1 LNLALAYDPAVID
14 AQIHLDNGSWEPID
28 PDSIDLHRAGQRGL
42 LWVDV
47 PDPSPAELA
56 LLASEFDLHPL
67 ALEGAVQH
75 NERSKVERF
84 PTHAFIVLY
93 DTHGSKVTMFVGPAW
108 VITARSAND
117 EGHIW
122 TSDLCRHKMT
132 IRSGKS
138 APGTLVHRIID
149 NITDGYEDQI
159 DSVATQV
166 ETLEEGI
173 LDSFK
178 PASDATQRDML
189 RLRRQLLD
197 LRRRV
202 IPARDVV
209 QELRRGRSDSFDD
222 DEVDLALADVHDHLL
237 RIVDQVDAERE
248 LLGNAFDAHL
258 AMMSNQ
264 MNLVMKKLTA
274 WGSILFGAG
283 LIAGIYGMN
292 FTHMPEL
299 DWKLGYPMALGSM
312 VALSLILRS
321 IFKRRDWL

>member
-14 AQIHLDNGSWEPID
+14 ARIHLANGSWESID
-28 PDSIDLHRAGQRGL
+28 PEHIDLHRTGERGL

-47 PDPSPAELA
+47 PEPTLDQLT
-56 LLASEFDLHPL
+56 LLAAEFDLHPL

-75 NERSKVERF
+75 NERSKVDRF
-84 PTHAFIVLY
+84 PSHAFIVLY
-93 DTHGSKVTMFVGPAW
+93 DTQGSRVTMFVGTTW
-108 VITARSAND
+108 VITSRTAN
-117 EGHIW
+117 EAGVIW
-122 TSDLCRHKMT
+122 EPKTCRHRMS
-132 IRSGKS
+132 I
-138 APGTLVHRIID
+138 PGRYSTAGALVHRIID
-149 NITDGYEDQI
+149 DITDGYEDRI
-159 DSVATQV
+159 DDVANQV

-173 LDSFK
+173 LDSLQ
-178 PASDATQRDML
+178 PASDETQRDML
-189 RLRRQLLD
+189 RLRRELLE

-202 IPARDVV
+202 VPARDVV
-209 QELRRGRSDSFDD
+209 QELRRGRNDTFDD
-222 DEVDLALADVHDHLL
+222 EEVDLALADAHDHLL
-237 RIVDQVDAERE
+237 RIVDQIDAERE

-292 FTHMPEL
+292 FKQMPEL
-299 DWKLGYPMALGSM
+299 DWKFGYPLALGSM
-312 VALSLILRS
+312 VALSLILRA

>member
-1 LNLALAYDPAVID
+1 VTYDPTVID
-14 AQIHLDNGSWEPID
+14 AQIHGTDGVWQSID
-28 PDSIDLHRAGQRGL
+28 PEHIDWHRTGDKGL

-47 PDPSPAELA
+47 AEPTTDELA
-56 LLASEFDLHPL
+56 VLAEEFDLHPL
-67 ALEGAVQH
+67 ALEGAVQR
-75 NERSKVERF
+75 NERSKVDRF
-84 PTHAFIVLY
+84 PTHAFIVIY
-93 DTHGSKVTMFVGPAW
+93 DTDGSRVTLFVGTTW
-108 VITARSAND
+108 VITARAAND
-117 EGHIW
+117 DGKIW
-122 TSDLCRHKMT
+122 DPGNCRHRMSFGGH
-132 IRSGKS
+132 RST
-138 APGTLVHRIID
+138 PGTLVHRIID
-149 NITDGYEDQI
+149 NITDGYEDHI
-159 DSVATQV
+159 DEVSDQV

-173 LDSFK
+173 LDTFK

-209 QELRRGRSDSFDD
+209 QELRRGRGDTFDD
-222 DEVDLALADVHDHLL
+222 EDVDLSMADAHDHLL
-237 RIVDQVDAERE
+237 RIVDQIDAERE

-312 VALSLILRS
+312 IVLCLVLRA